1 MPTDTGPWRPRPG
14 TLQWAAPLREPL
26 GTIGLLHGVISSAGS
41 WSRVG
46 PALAARGWE
55 VTAVDLPGHGEASR
69 PKAPADPVAELVTG
83 CMDALPERVD
93 VLVGHSLGAVVA
105 LAIAGAH
112 PRFARA
118 VVLEDPPARSAL
130 DTELLASG
138 LEALGQAVA
147 TDRAAYRRQLSASN
161 PRWSDADV
169 DQAVA
174 ALEACDTV
182 EIARA
187 LRAGMWWDL
196 PALLATVTCPVLLVA
211 APEVPGAIPIVQG
224 TALLG
229 AERRAVTDLLPP
241 ERFVVLD
248 GGHSLHRELP
258 DEMAGLIDRFASE
271 VVG

>member
-1 MPTDTGPWRPRPG
+1 MPTDTAPRRPRAG
-14 TLQWAAPLREPL
+14 TLQWPPAAPVPL
-26 GTIGLLHGVISSAGS
+26 GTIGLLHGVVSSAGS

-55 VTAVDLPGHGEASR
+55 VTAVDLPGHGDGPR
-69 PKAPADPVAELVTG
+69 PKATGDPVAELVAG
-83 CMDALPERVD
+83 ALDALPERLD

-105 LAIAGAH
+105 LAIAGTH
-112 PRFARA
+112 PEFARA

-138 LEALGQAVA
+138 LEALGLAVA
-147 TDRAAYRRQLSASN
+147 ADRVAYRQQLRASN
-161 PRWSDADV
+161 PRWSEADL

-174 ALEACDTV
+174 ALEACDTA
-182 EIARA
+182 EIAGA

-196 PALLATVTCPVLLVA
+196 PALLAGLTCPVLLVA

-229 AERRAVTDLLPP
+229 SERQALARLVPP

-258 DEMAGLIDRFASE
+258 DEMVRLIDRFASE

>member
-1 MPTDTGPWRPRPG
+1 MPTDTGPRHPRPG
-14 TLQWAAPLREPL
+14 TLHWPARVPEPL
-26 GTIGLLHGVISSAGS
+26 GTIGMLHGVISSAGS
-41 WSRVG
+41 WSSVG
-46 PALAARGWE
+46 PSLAARGWE

-69 PKAPADPVAELVTG
+69 PKAPADPVAELVAG
-83 CMDALPERVD
+83 AMGALPERVD

-105 LAIAGAH
+105 LAIADAH
-112 PRFARA
+112 PGFARGL
-118 VVLEDPPARSAL
+118 VLEDPPARSAL

-138 LEALGQAVA
+138 LEALGQAVRA
-147 TDRAAYRRQLSASN
+147 DRAGYHKQLRSSN

-196 PALLATVTCPVLLVA
+196 PAMLAQVTCPVLLVA

-229 AERRAVTDLLPP
+229 AERQAMGQLLPP
-241 ERFVVLD
+241 GRFVVLD

-258 DEMAGLIDRFASE
+258 DEMARLIDRFASE
-271 VVG
+271 VVS